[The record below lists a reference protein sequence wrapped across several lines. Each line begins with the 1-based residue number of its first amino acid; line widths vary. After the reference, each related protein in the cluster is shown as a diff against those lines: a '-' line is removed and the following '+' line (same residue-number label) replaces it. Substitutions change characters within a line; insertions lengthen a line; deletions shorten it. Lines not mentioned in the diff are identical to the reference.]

1 MICQN
6 IVMVKQRLALETYTK
21 WMVYLAKLEKHFA
34 IKDLAVPIRINVDC
48 CGVRR
53 AKSPTT
59 SAMNRTRKEPD
70 MEIGMLIFSDIHE
83 RFDLIG
89 LSSVTNFDMFSM
101 SKRRISITNYYFSS
115 LK

>member
-21 WMVYLAKLEKHFA
+21 WMVYLAKLEKRFA

-70 MEIGMLIFSDIHE
+70 MEIGMLIFLHME
-83 RFDLIG
+83 DLI
-89 LSSVTNFDMFSM
+89 LLAQTVLPTL
-101 SKRRISITNYYFSS
+101 TYF
-115 LK
+115 LLPNEEFFIN